1 MSCIA
6 TLAKHFRQ
14 RLHAG
19 GSMFAITGS
28 QRLSFKVSIIKQF
41 SCTSARFICTDQF
54 QFETEQI

>member
-19 GSMFAITGS
+19 GSMFARTGIR
-28 QRLSFKVSIIKQF
+28 RLSFKVSIIKQF
-41 SCTSARFICTDQF
+41 SCSSAVPRSWFIN
-54 QFETEQI
+54 EMK